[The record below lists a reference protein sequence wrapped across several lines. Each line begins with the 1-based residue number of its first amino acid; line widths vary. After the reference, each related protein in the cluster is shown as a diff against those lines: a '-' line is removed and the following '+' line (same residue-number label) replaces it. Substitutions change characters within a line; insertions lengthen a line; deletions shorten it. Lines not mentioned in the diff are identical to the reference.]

1 MVQEMQSRPC
11 QTTILIN
18 ESDRT
23 DEQDRKCTMV
33 EIGLAI
39 LFVSILVA
47 ADRGRHDS
55 LNEKMREFVD
65 WLDRPEE

>member
-1 MVQEMQSRPC
+1 MS
-11 QTTILIN
+11 
-18 ESDRT
+18 SRT
-23 DEQDRKCTMV
+23 DAHGRETAMV

-47 ADRGRHDS
+47 ADRGRYDT
-55 LNEKMREFVD
+55 LNEKMRDFVD